1 MNYKDYYEVLG
12 VPKNAAE
19 KDIKS
24 AYRRLAKKFHPDAN
38 PTNAKEAEEKFKSI
52 SEAYEVLHDADKRK
66 KYDALGSDWERASQH
81 AEAQRR
87 YRSAQAAREGA
98 AGGGGSQSSDF
109 GGFSQNSA
117 GGGPSG
123 FSDFFDAFF
132 SGIGRGGAGGAGG
145 PGRGQQSASAGQRG
159 GDLETTIDLSLAE
172 AYAGGSKAISLQIE
186 DNCPRCGGSG
196 VLNNQICPV
205 CLGTGRQLQTKRLDV
220 TIPRGIRDGQR
231 IRLAGQGSRG
241 IGGGP
246 NGDLFLA
253 AQIATDKTFERKGDD
268 LYIDLPVDI
277 YGLVL
282 GTDVRVPTMSGD
294 VTVTIKPGTQ
304 SNKMLRLTGKGM
316 PKMKAG
322 GFGDEYVRL
331 VGLLPTNLSERER
344 ELFGELAALRDG
356 ASVA

>member
-12 VPKNAAE
+12 VAKNAAE

-24 AYRRLAKKFHPDAN
+24 AYRKLAKKFHPDAN
-38 PTNAKEAEEKFKSI
+38 PANPKQAEEKFKSI
-52 SEAYEVLHDADKRK
+52 SEAYEVLHDAEKRK

-87 YRSAQAAREGA
+87 YRSAQAARDGA
-98 AGGGGSQSSDF
+98 TSGVGGGQDF
-109 GGFSQNSA
+109 GGFAGTNA

-132 SGIGRGGAGGAGG
+132 SGIGRNGNGAGAG
-145 PGRGQQSASAGQRG
+145 PRGSQNASAGQRG

-231 IRLAGQGSRG
+231 IRLAAQGSRG
-241 IGGGP
+241 IAGGA
-246 NGDLFLA
+246 NGDLFLV
-253 AQIATDKTFERKGDD
+253 AQIAPDKTFERKGDD
-268 LYIDLPVDI
+268 LYIDLPVNI

-282 GTDVRVPTMSGD
+282 GTDVRVPTLAGD

-304 SNKMLRLTGKGM
+304 SNKMLRLAGKGM
-316 PKMKAG
+316 PKLKSG

-331 VGLLPTNLSERER
+331 VGLLPTDLSDRER
-344 ELFGELAALRDG
+344 ELFGELAALRNG
-356 ASVA
+356 AGVA

>member
-1 MNYKDYYEVLG
+1 MNYKDYYAVLG

-24 AYRRLAKKFHPDAN
+24 AYRKLAKKYHPDAN
-38 PTNAKEAEEKFKSI
+38 PTNAKEAEEKFKGI
-52 SEAYEVLHDADKRK
+52 SEAYEVLHDAEKRK

-87 YRSAQAAREGA
+87 YRSAQAARDGTASGGA
-98 AGGGGSQSSDF
+98 TFGGNDF
-109 GGFSQNSA
+109 GGFSQNNA

-132 SGIGRGGAGGAGG
+132 SGIGRGGAGAGTAAR
-145 PGRGQQSASAGQRG
+145 GRQGASAGQRG
-159 GDLETTIDLSLAE
+159 GDLETTIDLTLGE
-172 AYAGGSKAISLQIE
+172 AYAGGTKAISLQIE

-231 IRLAGQGSRG
+231 IRLAGQGGRG
-241 IGGGP
+241 VGGGP
-246 NGDLFLA
+246 NGDLFLS
-253 AQIATDKTFERKGDD
+253 AQIAPDKTFERKGDD
-268 LYIDLPVDI
+268 LYIELPVDI

-294 VTVTIKPGTQ
+294 VTMTIKPGTQ
-304 SNKMLRLTGKGM
+304 SNKMLRLAGKGM

-331 VGLLPTNLSERER
+331 VGLLPTNLTDRER
-344 ELFGELAALRDG
+344 ELFGELAALRD
-356 ASVA
+356 AARVA